1 MAGFLSSGCGQAPGI
16 LSWWRSTSV
25 RLPNPTFPVWRVG
38 SRRTT
43 CRSGGADP
51 SDLERVQAKY
61 LPRIHDEEPTE
72 VLVITLGR
80 RHRRHP
86 AVPPQRLPGLGWHGR
101 RDRAGVRT
109 LRRHR
114 LPHIGERVHLGRGLG
129 TQSIEQ
135 FTDRL
140 FADWSD
146 IEEVV
151 VTPQAA
157 NRPSCRA
164 FGKAGYALRWTGRLD
179 SDDPADSGVTA
190 LYTRRR

>member
-1 MAGFLSSGCGQAPGI
+1 MRSGPGHCELVAIDFRPLAESDLPRLAGWLKADHVQE
-16 LSWWRSTSV
+16 WWR
-25 RLPNPTFPVWRVG
+25 
-38 SRRTT
+38 
-43 CRSGGADP
+43 DP
-51 SDLERVQAKY
+51 SEFERVQAKY

-72 VLVITLGR
+72 VFVITLGAEDIGVIQR
-80 RHRRHP
+80 YRLSDFP
-86 AVPPQRLPGLGWHGR
+86 AWDGTVAGTGLAFEHS
-101 RDRAGVRT
+101 AGIDY
-109 LRRHR
+109 L
-114 LPHIGERVHLGRGLG
+114 IGERVHLGRGLG

-164 FGKAGYALRWTGRLD
+164 LEKAGYALRWTGRLD